1 MVNITVYVFVY
12 SWGSFPAKDPL
23 LTARNTVFFR
33 TVELAYNQGTL
44 FYGSGLLPM
53 SLWSVYDNFEQ
64 KDDSLNTDIVHG
76 PLSARFDYVWMY
88 LMSIA
93 IASST
98 KLEICSYKEVSS
110 PTQGTP
116 ASSTENGPC

>member
-44 FYGSGLLPM
+44 FYGGGLLPM
-53 SLWSVYDNFEQ
+53 SLWSVYDKF
-64 KDDSLNTDIVHG
+64 
-76 PLSARFDYVWMY
+76 
-88 LMSIA
+88 
-93 IASST
+93 
-98 KLEICSYKEVSS
+98 
-110 PTQGTP
+110 
-116 ASSTENGPC
+116 